1 MLAVAFSVLCL
12 LSFVGAALCGN
23 LAALSDAIID
33 GAGRAVTLA
42 ISLCGMMCLWN
53 GIMEVLRRCGA
64 IEKLS
69 RLLAPVLRFAF
80 PAAAKNPA
88 AMEAISSNLCANL
101 IGIGNAATPF
111 ALRAMQELQREN
123 PDPDSATDDMVTLA
137 VLNSSSVNLVPTTI
151 MTLRRAAGSA
161 AVAAVVAPIRAVSIL
176 CSLAAVLLCRAF
188 ARVGRKSKVGV
199 RLLPSAERRSA
210 S

>member
-1 MLAVAFSVLCL
+1 
-12 LSFVGAALCGN
+12 
-23 LAALSDAIID
+23 
-33 GAGRAVTLA
+33 
-42 ISLCGMMCLWN
+42 
-53 GIMEVLRRCGA
+53 
-64 IEKLS
+64 
-69 RLLAPVLRFAF
+69 
-80 PAAAKNPA
+80 
-88 AMEAISSNLCANL
+88 
-101 IGIGNAATPF
+101 
-111 ALRAMQELQREN
+111 MQELQREN